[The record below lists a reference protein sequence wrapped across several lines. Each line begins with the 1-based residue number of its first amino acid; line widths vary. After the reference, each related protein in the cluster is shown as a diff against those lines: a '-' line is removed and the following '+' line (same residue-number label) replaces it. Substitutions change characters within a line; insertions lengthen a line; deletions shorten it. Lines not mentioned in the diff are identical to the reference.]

1 MIYNLKHSFL
11 LVFILFQCLTLSAQ
25 KPVYQLFDKDG
36 KAIQYEDMIAMMK
49 NSQAIFFGEFHDQP
63 ISHWLQKEVLFDLHK
78 LHGDKLVIGAEM
90 FESDNQLIIDEYL
103 ANNITQKKFEEEARL
118 WKNYKNDYKAILEFA
133 KENGLPL
140 VASNVPGRYANM
152 VFNKG
157 IASLDS
163 LSDQAKSYFAP
174 LPIHMDLNVNCYA
187 EMLKMNIEHGTNSE
201 YFPQAQ
207 ILRDATM
214 SHFMAPWLQRNNVIY
229 HLNGSYHSDS
239 HEGIVYYMKRSNPRT
254 KIFVISTVTQDN
266 IGTLDDEN
274 QGKGDVILCV
284 SSNMTKSY

>member
-1 MIYNLKHSFL
+1 MLSTFKHSFL
-11 LVFILFQCLTLSAQ
+11 LIFILFQCFDVSAQ

-36 KAIQYEDMIAMMK
+36 KVIQYEDMMALMK
-49 NSQAIFFGEFHDQP
+49 NSDAIFFGEFHDQP
-63 ISHWLQKEVLFDLHK
+63 ISHWLQKEVLMDLHQ

-90 FESDNQLIIDEYL
+90 FESDNQLIIDEYF

-133 KENGLPL
+133 KEKKLPL
-140 VASNVPGRYANM
+140 IASNVPGRYANM

-163 LSDQAKSYFAP
+163 LSDKAKQYLAP
-174 LPIHMDLNVNCYA
+174 LPIHVDLTVNCYA
-187 EMLKMNIEHGTNSE
+187 EMLKMNMGHGTNSE

-207 ILRDATM
+207 VLRDATM
-214 SHFMAPWLQRNNVIY
+214 SHFMAPWLKKNKIIY
-229 HLNGSYHSDS
+229 HLNGSYHSDH
-239 HEGIVYYMKRSNPRT
+239 HEGIVYYLKRAMPAV
-254 KIFVISTVTQDN
+254 KVFVISTVTQDN
-266 IGTLDDEN
+266 ITTLEAEN
-274 QGKGDVILCV
+274 KGKGDIILCV